1 MYIRFL
7 LYITGI
13 KKELRFKNGTKGNT
27 QTKAVGFAGAIL
39 VLVLGTIIQNKKLI
53 QYFIL

>member
-13 KKELRFKNGTKGNT
+13 KKDLRFKDGTKGNT

-39 VLVLGTIIQNKKLI
+39 VLVLGSLI
-53 QYFIL
+53 KNNSK

>member
-1 MYIRFL
+1 

-13 KKELRFKNGTKGNT
+13 KKDLRFKNGTKGNT